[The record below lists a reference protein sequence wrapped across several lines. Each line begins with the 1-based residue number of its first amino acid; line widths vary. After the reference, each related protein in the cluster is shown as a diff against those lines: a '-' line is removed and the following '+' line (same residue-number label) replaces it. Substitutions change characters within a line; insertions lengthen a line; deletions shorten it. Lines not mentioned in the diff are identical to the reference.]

1 MLTSA
6 APLKITH
13 LDEKQLIEALQA
25 GQDAAYQHLLDTFQE
40 KVLNTCLGFVPNRH
54 DAEDLVQEVFVKIF
68 RSIDDFRSDA
78 TLSTWI
84 YQITVRE
91 CLQLIRYRKRQKRVA
106 FFQSLI
112 GMEEQADRMAND
124 RFDHPGVALEN
135 KERTELLLNKI
146 AELPENQR
154 IAFTL
159 HRLEGLSYKEISQIM
174 EMSLSAVEALLFR
187 AKKNLRKK
195 LEHYY
200 QKKMI

>member
-1 MLTSA
+1 M
-6 APLKITH
+6 
-13 LDEKQLIEALQA
+13 DEKQLIEALQA
-25 GQDAAYQHLLDTFQE
+25 GRDSAYQHLLDTFQE

-68 RSIDDFRSDA
+68 RSIGKFRSDA
-78 TLSTWI
+78 SLSTWI

-91 CLQLIRYRKRQKRVA
+91 CLQLIRHRKRQKRVA

-112 GMEEQADRMAND
+112 GMEEKADRLTDD

-135 KERTELLLNKI
+135 KERAELLLQKI
-146 AELPENQR
+146 GELSENQR

-159 HRLEGLSYKEISQIM
+159 HRLEGLSYKEISEIM
-174 EMSLSAVEALLFR
+174 EMSLSAVEALMFR

-195 LEHYY
+195 LAYYY
-200 QKKMI
+200 QKKLI

>member
-6 APLKITH
+6 APLNITH

-25 GQDAAYQHLLDTFQE
+25 GRDTAYQHLLDTFQE

>member
-1 MLTSA
+1 
-6 APLKITH
+6 
-13 LDEKQLIEALQA
+13 
-25 GQDAAYQHLLDTFQE
+25 
-40 KVLNTCLGFVPNRH
+40 
-54 DAEDLVQEVFVKIF
+54 
-68 RSIDDFRSDA
+68 
-78 TLSTWI
+78 
-84 YQITVRE
+84 
-91 CLQLIRYRKRQKRVA
+91 
-106 FFQSLI
+106 
-112 GMEEQADRMAND
+112 MEEQADRMAND

>member
-40 KVLNTCLGFVPNRH
+40 KVLNTCLGIVPNRH

-187 AKKNLRKK
+187 A
-195 LEHYY
+195 
-200 QKKMI
+200 